1 MKDLLAYNLQL
12 LLLLLLLLC
21 CGGLVHPIAT
31 EHLQHM
37 SKLWSNVPIVSEHLC
52 QKLSSITKELA
63 LHATLPNLLG
73 LD

>member
-1 MKDLLAYNLQL
+1 
-12 LLLLLLLLC
+12 
-21 CGGLVHPIAT
+21 LVHPIAT

-37 SKLWSNVPIVSEHLC
+37 SKLWSSVPIVSEHLC

>member
-1 MKDLLAYNLQL
+1 LFASNLP
-12 LLLLLLLLC
+12 LLLLC
-21 CGGLVHPIAT
+21 CGGLVHPTAT

-37 SKLWSNVPIVSEHLC
+37 SKLWSSVPIVSEHLC
-52 QKLSSITKELA
+52 QKLSSITKEHA